1 MKNTNVLVIGGSA
14 AGIVAAVTAKSHNPE
29 VTVTVIRKEEQVV
42 VPCGIPYIYGSLEN
56 SNQNVIPDATLEKAG
71 VDLLIDEVVSVDL
84 KAKNCST
91 KSGEKL
97 SFDKI
102 IFATGSM
109 PKVPKWLKGSDLE
122 GVYTIPKNKVTLDQ
136 LASQVPGAKKIVVI
150 GGGFIGVE
158 VSDELN
164 KAGKDVTLV
173 EVLEHVLGAVFD
185 NDIAEKAENVLKAR
199 GVNVK
204 SGSGIKEITGD
215 GKVSGVIL
223 ENGEQ
228 LEADIVILAMGYVPN
243 TELAKNAGLELNCFG
258 QIKVDEYMRTECTN
272 VFAVGDCAQKH
283 DFITRRDTPS
293 MLASTAC
300 AEARIAGINLYNI
313 SVTKNFKGTVSIF
326 STAIGNDA
334 FGVAGLNRSQAEKQN
349 IPAICIKFEG
359 VDKHPGKLPGT
370 HSQMVELVVAK
381 DSGLVLGGTVTG
393 GLSTGELVNIIG
405 FAIQNNMTVYDIL
418 TAQIGT
424 HPLLTA
430 PPTAYPLIKAAEI
443 AVKKLK
449 N

>member
-1 MKNTNVLVIGGSA
+1 MKNTDVLVIGGSA

-29 VTVTVIRKEEQVV
+29 VSVTVIRKEEQVV

-84 KAKNCST
+84 NAKNCST
-91 KSGEKL
+91 KSGETL

-122 GVYTIPKNKVTLDQ
+122 GVYTIPKNKVSLDQ

-164 KAGKDVTLV
+164 KVGKDVTLV

-204 SGSGIKEITGD
+204 SGSGIKEITGQ
-215 GKVSGVIL
+215 GKVTGVTL
-223 ENGEQ
+223 ENGEK
-228 LEADIVILAMGYVPN
+228 LEADIVILAMGYIPN
-243 TELAKNAGLELNCFG
+243 TDLAKSAGLELNSYG

-349 IPAICIKFEG
+349 IPAVCTKFEG

-393 GLSTGELVNIIG
+393 GLSAGELVNIIG

>member
-349 IPAICIKFEG
+349 IPAICTKFEG

>member
-1 MKNTNVLVIGGSA
+1 
-14 AGIVAAVTAKSHNPE
+14 
-29 VTVTVIRKEEQVV
+29 
-42 VPCGIPYIYGSLEN
+42 
-56 SNQNVIPDATLEKAG
+56 
-71 VDLLIDEVVSVDL
+71 
-84 KAKNCST
+84 
-91 KSGEKL
+91 
-97 SFDKI
+97 KI

-122 GVYTIPKNKVTLDQ
+122 GVYTIPKNKVSLDQ

-164 KAGKDVTLV
+164 KVGKDVTLV

-204 SGSGIKEITGD
+204 SGSGIKEITGQ
-215 GKVSGVIL
+215 GKVTGVTL
-223 ENGEQ
+223 ENGEK
-228 LEADIVILAMGYVPN
+228 LEADIVILAMGYIPN
-243 TELAKNAGLELNCFG
+243 TDLAKSAGLELNSYG

-349 IPAICIKFEG
+349 IPAVCTKFEG

-393 GLSTGELVNIIG
+393 GLSAGELVNIIG

>member
-1 MKNTNVLVIGGSA
+1 MKNTDVLVIGGSA

-29 VTVTVIRKEEQVV
+29 VSVTVIRKEEQVV

-91 KSGEKL
+91 KSGETL

-122 GVYTIPKNKVTLDQ
+122 GVYTIPKNKVSLDQ

-164 KAGKDVTLV
+164 KVGKDVTLV

-204 SGSGIKEITGD
+204 SGSGIKEITGQ
-215 GKVSGVIL
+215 GKVTGVTL
-223 ENGEQ
+223 ENGEK

-243 TELAKNAGLELNCFG
+243 TDLAKNAGLELNGFG

-349 IPAICIKFEG
+349 IPAVCTKFEG

-393 GLSTGELVNIIG
+393 GLSAGELVNIIG

>member
-1 MKNTNVLVIGGSA
+1 MKNTDVLIIGGSA
-14 AGIVAAVTAKSHNPE
+14 AGIVTAMTVKGHNPEAAVT
-29 VTVTVIRKEEQVV
+29 VVRKEEKVV
-42 VPCGIPYIYGSLEN
+42 VPCGIPYIFGSLE
-56 SNQNVIPDATLEKAG
+56 SSAQDVIPDGGLEKAG
-71 VDLLIDEVVSVDL
+71 VELIVDEVVSVDL
-84 KAKNCST
+84 KENKCST
-91 KSGEKL
+91 QSGEEINFK
-97 SFDKI
+97 KI
-102 IFATGSM
+102 VFATGSM
-109 PKVPKWLKGSDLE
+109 PKVPKWLKGADLD
-122 GVYTIPKNKVTLDQ
+122 GVFTIPKNKVYLDG
-136 LASQVPGAKKIVVI
+136 LADKLPEAKKVVVI

-173 EVLEHVLGAVFD
+173 EVLDHVLGAVFD
-185 NDIAEKAENVLKAR
+185 DDIAEQAENALIAR
-199 GVNVK
+199 GVHVK
-204 SGSGIKEITGD
+204 SGSGIKEITGE
-215 GKVSGVIL
+215 GQVSGVVL
-223 ENGEQ
+223 ENWEQ
-228 LEADIVILAMGYVPN
+228 LDADIVILAMGYTPN
-243 TELAKNAGLELNCFG
+243 TELAKKAGCELNKFG
-258 QIKVDEYMRTECTN
+258 QIKVDEYMRTDCTH

-349 IPAICIKFEG
+349 IPAICTKFEG

-370 HSQMVELVVAK
+370 HKQMVELVVAK
-381 DSGLVLGGTVTG
+381 DSGLLLGGTVTG
-393 GLSTGELVNIIG
+393 GLSAGEIVNIIG

-418 TAQIGT
+418 TTQIGT

>member
-1 MKNTNVLVIGGSA
+1 MKNTDVLVIGGSA

-29 VTVTVIRKEEQVV
+29 VSVTVIRKEEQVV

-91 KSGEKL
+91 KSGETL

-122 GVYTIPKNKVTLDQ
+122 GVYTIPKNKVSLDQ

-164 KAGKDVTLV
+164 KVGKDVTLV

-204 SGSGIKEITGD
+204 SGSGIKEITGQ
-215 GKVSGVIL
+215 GKVTGVTL
-223 ENGEQ
+223 ENGEK
-228 LEADIVILAMGYVPN
+228 LEADIVILAMGYIPN
-243 TELAKNAGLELNCFG
+243 TDLAKSAGLELNSYG

-349 IPAICIKFEG
+349 IPAVCTKFEG

-393 GLSTGELVNIIG
+393 GLSAGELVNIIG